1 MIVAPSVI
9 AADFSDFQRAI
20 KEVEKAGADLL
31 HLDIMDGVFVP
42 NITFG
47 PMIVQAIDAISD
59 LELDAH
65 LMIIKPE
72 KYLKAFIDAGAD
84 WISFHAEATDNPEKC
99 ITVIKN
105 HKKKVG
111 LAISPPT
118 PFQNVTRYVEHLN
131 FLLIMSVHPGFY
143 GQKFMPEN
151 VKKIEEAKNWI
162 VKKNLSCL
170 IQVDGGINGENA
182 CVLKRAGADII
193 VAGAAVFRS
202 DNYKKA
208 IEDLRCS
215 KV

>member
-9 AADFSDFQRAI
+9 AADFSDFQHAI

-47 PMIVQAIDAISD
+47 PMIVQAIDAISE
-59 LELDAH
+59 LELDTH
-65 LMIIKPE
+65 LMIVKPE

-84 WISFHAEATDNPEKC
+84 WISFHAEATDKPEEC
-99 ITVIKN
+99 ITIIKN

-118 PFQNVTRYVEHLN
+118 PFQHITRYVEKLN

-143 GQKFMPEN
+143 GQTFMPEN
-151 VKKIEEAKNWI
+151 VKKIEEAKDLI
-162 VKKNLSCL
+162 LKKNLNCL
-170 IQVDGGINGENA
+170 IQVDGGINEENA

-193 VAGAAVFRS
+193 VAGATVFKS

-208 IEDLRCS
+208 IEDLRCL
-215 KV
+215 KA